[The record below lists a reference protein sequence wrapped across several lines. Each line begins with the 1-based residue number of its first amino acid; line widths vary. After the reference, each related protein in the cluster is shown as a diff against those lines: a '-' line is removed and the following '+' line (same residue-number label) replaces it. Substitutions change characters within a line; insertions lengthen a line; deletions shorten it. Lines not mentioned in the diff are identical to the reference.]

1 MSRLARIN
9 LLLLALLVAHT
20 VDHGVNQPARDL
32 PASGTVIAVIGF
44 FLLAASSVLALR
56 RSPLAPAAAI
66 VAGLGTAL
74 GLVAVHLLPGWWGL
88 VSDPYWD
95 FGANA
100 VTWALALAP
109 LLVGLWLAA
118 AGAREEGARG
128 SGTVVA

>member
-32 PASGTVIAVIGF
+32 PASGTVIAVTGF

-56 RSPLAPAAAI
+56 RSPLAPVAAI

-88 VSDPYWD
+88 HQR
-95 FGANA
+95 
-100 VTWALALAP
+100 P
-109 LLVGLWLAA
+109 LLGLRRERGHVGAWRSRRSSSACGLRPPAPVRRAPAA
-118 AGAREEGARG
+118 P
-128 SGTVVA
+128 VQ